1 MTDVSDAPLETA
13 RHALSYVKD
22 GQTLGLGSGR
32 ASAAFVEVL
41 GERVR
46 AGLRVR
52 GVPTSN
58 ATAELATRVGVPLVT
73 LEQAGELDVA
83 FDGADEVDPRLDCI
97 KGYGGALVR
106 EMIVAAS
113 ARRFVVLVGAEKL
126 VSRLGE
132 RGKIPVEIVPYALPL
147 CRRRLESLGLE
158 PVVRKHPK
166 GDVYVTDNG
175 NWILDCGTGSIPDAT
190 RLERE
195 IRVLPGVVGT
205 GLFLGM
211 ANVVVVQDGNK
222 VRVMER

>member
-1 MTDVSDAPLETA
+1 MTDAPVATA
-13 RHALSYVKD
+13 RHALRYVSD
-22 GQTLGLGSGR
+22 GQTLGLGTGR
-32 ASAAFVEVL
+32 AAAAFVEVL

-52 GVPTSN
+52 GVPTSI
-58 ATAELATRVGVPLVT
+58 ATAELAQRVGVPLVT
-73 LEQAGELDVA
+73 LEEAGELDVA

-113 ARRFVVLVGAEKL
+113 ARRFVVLVGADKL
-126 VSRLGE
+126 VSALGE

-147 CRRRLESLGLE
+147 VLRRLATLGLE
-158 PVVRKHPK
+158 PGLRSAPD
-166 GDVYVTDNG
+166 GGRYVTDNG
-175 NWILDCGTGSIPDAT
+175 NWILDCGTRPLGDAA

-195 IRVLPGVVGT
+195 IRTLPGVVGT

-211 ANVVVVQDGNK
+211 ADVVLVQDGEK

>member
-1 MTDVSDAPLETA
+1 MTGPPLATA
-13 RHALSYVKD
+13 RHALGLVSD
-22 GQTLGLGSGR
+22 GQTLGLGTGR
-32 ASAAFVEVL
+32 AAAAFVDAL

-46 AGLRVR
+46 KGLRVR
-52 GVPTSN
+52 GVPTSV
-58 ATAELATRVGVPLVT
+58 ATAGQATRLGIPLVT
-73 LEQAGELDVA
+73 LEEAGELDLA

-126 VSRLGE
+126 VASLGE

-147 CRRRLESLGLE
+147 VRRRIETLGLD
-158 PVVRKHPK
+158 PVVRVGPD
-166 GDVYVTDNG
+166 GAPYVTDNG
-175 NWILDCGTGSIPDAT
+175 NWILDCGTRPLRDAAA
-190 RLERE
+190 LERA
-195 IRVLPGVVGT
+195 IRVLPGVAGT

-211 ANVVVVQDGNK
+211 ADVVLVEEGEK